1 MGKII
6 CPHCGKRTD
15 ERLDYCTK
23 CWTRL
28 TPLEYKEETEFE
40 KYSREFVEKCKK
52 EMEEKFFPKGPI
64 PHFSPIY
71 LGGF

>member
-1 MGKII
+1 MGKIR
-6 CPHCGKRTD
+6 CPHCGKKVYEED
-15 ERLDYCTK
+15 VYCTH

-28 TPLEYKEETEFE
+28 TPLEIKKETELE
-40 KYSREFVEKCKK
+40 KIVREGCERVKK
-52 EMEEKFFPKGPI
+52 EMDEKYFPKGPI

>member
-15 ERLDYCTK
+15 EELDYCTK

-28 TPLEYKEETEFE
+28 KPLEYKKETPLEKMVRKACE
-40 KYSREFVEKCKK
+40 KYEKK
-52 EMEEKFFPKGPI
+52 MEEKYFPKGPI